1 MDPTEERRHSKRQ
14 HDHINMLGFVSDS
27 EYVIPKRCPCG
38 GRIIDEVRRK
48 DDYDTLPGKRFFTYK
63 NYEADGF
70 HYRQTWVI
78 SVQDEIER
86 LTKRAEEAEE
96 VMLGSSNLCKLI
108 DRLEDQVKIL
118 SEQVDDLTVQV
129 ATLEKMDPAEER
141 RHSKR
146 QQDHINMLGFVSDS
160 EYGIPKRCP
169 CGGRIIDEVRRKDD
183 YDTLPG
189 KRFFTCKNYEA
200 DGFHYRQP
208 WVIGVQEEIERL
220 TKRVVEA
227 EEVMLGSSNL
237 CKLIDRLE
245 DQVKMLSEQVD
256 DLTVQVA
263 TLEKSSP
270 PKDVDSAEAVGN
282 SPGSESAGHGLE

>member
-1 MDPTEERRHSKRQ
+1 
-14 HDHINMLGFVSDS
+14 
-27 EYVIPKRCPCG
+27 
-38 GRIIDEVRRK
+38 
-48 DDYDTLPGKRFFTYK
+48 
-63 NYEADGF
+63 
-70 HYRQTWVI
+70 
-78 SVQDEIER
+78 
-86 LTKRAEEAEE
+86 
-96 VMLGSSNLCKLI
+96 
-108 DRLEDQVKIL
+108 
-118 SEQVDDLTVQV
+118 
-129 ATLEKMDPAEER
+129 MDPAEET

-263 TLEKSSP
+263 TLEK
-270 PKDVDSAEAVGN
+270 VCFE
-282 SPGSESAGHGLE
+282 

>member
-1 MDPTEERRHSKRQ
+1 MEASSSHASGGEWLLLSASMRKKGGDTREPSTPSRFRRYFSIKSITFSLLH
-14 HDHINMLGFVSDS
+14 
-27 EYVIPKRCPCG
+27 
-38 GRIIDEVRRK
+38 
-48 DDYDTLPGKRFFTYK
+48 TLR
-63 NYEADGF
+63 
-70 HYRQTWVI
+70 
-78 SVQDEIER
+78 SVLSR
-86 LTKRAEEAEE
+86 LT
-96 VMLGSSNLCKLI
+96 
-108 DRLEDQVKIL
+108 
-118 SEQVDDLTVQV
+118 
-129 ATLEKMDPAEER
+129 MDPAEER

-263 TLEKSSP
+263 TLEK
-270 PKDVDSAEAVGN
+270 VCFE
-282 SPGSESAGHGLE
+282 